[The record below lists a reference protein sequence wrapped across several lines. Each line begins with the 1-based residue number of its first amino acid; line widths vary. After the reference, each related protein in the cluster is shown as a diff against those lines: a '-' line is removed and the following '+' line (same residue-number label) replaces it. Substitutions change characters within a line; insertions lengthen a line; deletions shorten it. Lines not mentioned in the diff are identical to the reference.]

1 MRDSRSLTMIPH
13 EVCISSQICQL
24 CQLSLETN
32 ADDHPPSQIDL
43 ASPELPILMTPFDL
57 KRMESYAN
65 NMLDYHVILDLVP
78 TIATL
83 FFERRLIG
91 TGEDEN
97 VHLSAVQ
104 SAILGPSVFTAPRAF
119 PTSFYRSYYN
129 DPTATTA
136 QPQPIITD
144 PVSVSF
150 ISDLPLLFSRLLPLA
165 RTKSIRTG
173 SRIQRP
179 YQG

>member
-1 MRDSRSLTMIPH
+1 MQGPGRVIDEQVAALRLSGLILGSLPTPSLTSAFA
-13 EVCISSQICQL
+13 VQKSRRICL
-24 CQLSLETN
+24 RMYAVLIIFLVT
-32 ADDHPPSQIDL
+32 
-43 ASPELPILMTPFDL
+43 MT
-57 KRMESYAN
+57 
-65 NMLDYHVILDLVP
+65 
-78 TIATL
+78 
-83 FFERRLIG
+83 
-91 TGEDEN
+91 
-97 VHLSAVQ
+97 AVQ